1 MNEHYFSF
9 YISFF
14 LLVNW
19 KQNQTH
25 AISLMCMMW
34 IVDIGELGGSSVV
47 PGTEYAYSPAYP
59 QYSSAYSS
67 YGYSSSAGGLL
78 SK

>member
-1 MNEHYFSF
+1 MLF
-9 YISFF
+9 YCDDNI
-14 LLVNW
+14 
-19 KQNQTH
+19 
-25 AISLMCMMW
+25 
-34 IVDIGELGGSSVV
+34 GGSSVV

-59 QYSSAYSS
+59 QYGNAYSP